1 MAQSRFLS
9 QLSITIHIATHCSP
23 LVISISITYTWNM
36 AILTPRTSIKFHYH
50 SRPYNYDVD
59 AVMNL
64 STTLKNSN
72 RKTDEVQKT
81 TSKPTFL
88 SIENY
93 FDYLDSNNEIL
104 NEINDEPIKTVYNV
118 NNQIEKPQIV
128 HDKTDFGLSSY
139 VKPWD
144 ELESVYYVSSELDD
158 KPFLEYEDKTMFDI
172 ESHYYPKKP
181 NTIKWKLVED
191 APYNDIEDIR
201 TVKFDQNK
209 FEKSWP
215 YPTRKKYQSFSKP
228 EKYRRPYF
236 DKYENRRSYFK
247 KKPNYLKYK
256 ENFNPRIPN
265 KLQSKLR

>member
-1 MAQSRFLS
+1 
-9 QLSITIHIATHCSP
+9 
-23 LVISISITYTWNM
+23 M

-158 KPFLEYEDKTMFDI
+158 KPFLEYEDKTMFKFIDLKHHSSHVRAQYQCS
-172 ESHYYPKKP
+172 ESAI
-181 NTIKWKLVED
+181 TALG
-191 APYNDIEDIR
+191 YN
-201 TVKFDQNK
+201 N
-209 FEKSWP
+209 S
-215 YPTRKKYQSFSKP
+215 
-228 EKYRRPYF
+228 
-236 DKYENRRSYFK
+236 
-247 KKPNYLKYK
+247 
-256 ENFNPRIPN
+256 
-265 KLQSKLR
+265 